1 MKKKLL
7 ASSVITSTLLAG
19 GFPAV
24 AVAAEESG
32 QKTTFLHYLLA
43 NPDLGVIIITLG
55 IFGLVGAYALAPAP
69 QQ

>member
-7 ASSVITSTLLAG
+7 ASSILTSTLLAAG
-19 GFPAV
+19 TPAL
-24 AVAAEESG
+24 AYAAE
-32 QKTTFLHYLLA
+32 QKKTILHVLLD